1 MLLHLFILH
10 RYELQYAVAVAGRA
24 ENGDMADWQLVEG
37 DSKDTWDVTVR
48 LDRFEWCKANPIR
61 RNVLAA

>member
-1 MLLHLFILH
+1 M
-10 RYELQYAVAVAGRA
+10 AGRSGGA
-24 ENGDMADWQLVEG
+24 ENGDMADWQFVEG

-48 LDRFEWCKANPIR
+48 LDRFARCKINPIR